1 MDTYMV
7 YQHTKNEELMHTVQL
22 PLKTTAYDCQVMEKR
37 FHAVS
42 HVHNVLVKH
51 AKKCL
56 VSLNHDS
63 EYLSAK
69 SEYCSLLKKNKLS
82 ADEKVLKRQLSVVMN
97 TQIRQH
103 GLSEYGFQSYIK
115 VCAKQ
120 FRKCLS
126 SQQVQKEA
134 TRVWKGV
141 EKVLYGNGKDIHFKK
156 YRDFTTICGKTNTN
170 GAKFNKDTMTVEWL
184 GLELKCRIPK
194 DSLYITEALDADI
207 SYCEIKRM
215 MFPNGWHYYVIVYLK
230 DDAPHKLSEV
240 GSPDNITG
248 VDIGTSTVAT
258 VSDHMVTLQE
268 LAPECKRYNRRIEQ
282 LLRHL
287 DLSRRTSNPGKY
299 NPDGTINKSNRDRW
313 IYTKTYLKNL
323 NRLRSLYRQ
332 KAAYIKQCHEQM
344 INELLPDSVNFII
357 EDITF
362 NGLQRRTKS
371 TERQDKTT
379 GIVQKDGSIKQVH
392 KFKRKKRFGRSL
404 NDRAPASFVT
414 ILSRKAALYGG
425 GVYNVQ
431 TKDFKASQYDHVE
444 DNYKKAELKDR
455 SKYIGGYKVQRDL
468 YSAFLLKNSNT
479 KLDKPDREKCIH
491 GFENFLELQN
501 NLICEMKK
509 NNVTMKQ
516 CFGF

>member
-1 MDTYMV
+1 
-7 YQHTKNEELMHTVQL
+7 MHTVQL
-22 PLKTTAYDCQVMEKR
+22 PLKTTAYDRQVIEKR

-69 SEYCSLLKKNKLS
+69 SEYCGLLKKNKLS
-82 ADEKVLKRQLSVVMN
+82 ADEKVLKRQFSVVMN

-103 GLSEYGFQSYIK
+103 GLSEYSFQSYIK

-141 EKVLYGNGKDIHFKK
+141 EDVLYGDGKDIHFKK

-170 GAKFNKDTMTVEWL
+170 GAKFNKDTVTVEWL

-194 DSLYITEALDADI
+194 DNFYIAEALDADI

-230 DDAPHKLSEV
+230 GDAPHKLSEV
-240 GSPDNITG
+240 GNSDNITG
-248 VDIGTSTVAT
+248 IDIGTSTVAT
-258 VSDHMVTLQE
+258 VSDRMVTLKE
-268 LAPECKRYNRRIEQ
+268 LAPECKKYNRRIEQ

-287 DLSRRTSNPGKY
+287 ELSKRASNPGKY

-313 IYTKTYLKNL
+313 IYTKTYLRNL

-344 INELLPDSVNFII
+344 VNELLSDSINFIV
-357 EDITF
+357 EDMTF
-362 NGLQRRTKS
+362 KGLQRRTKT
-371 TERQDKTT
+371 TERQDKAT

-404 NDRAPASFVT
+404 NDRAPASFVF
-414 ILSRKAALYGG
+414 ILDRKATLYGG
-425 GVYNVQ
+425 GVYKVK
-431 TKDFKASQYDHVE
+431 TKDFKASQYDHVAG
-444 DNYKKAELKDR
+444 NYKKAELKDR

-479 KLDKPDREKCIH
+479 KLDKPDREKCIY

-501 NLICEMKK
+501 NLICEMK
-509 NNVTMKQ
+509 NNNITMKQ